1 MSDAP
6 LPSPLL
12 HHARYAAGAVLG
24 RGAQGVVLRVTDRE
38 APERRLVAKLWQPG
52 AFDASALAGEFALLR
67 RLNIPG
73 LVGAHDLGRDER
85 TQAPFFVED
94 FVDGQSALELVQE
107 VPRLRAERLL
117 GVLADV
123 TTTLAALHDA
133 AFVHGDIKPAHVRAG
148 AEGRMML
155 LDLGAAV
162 ARARPPGLESQ
173 AFTPAFAAPEVRAGA
188 RTTIGA
194 DLYSLGA
201 LGWALAT
208 GAPPGSKS
216 RGLRTLAPWVP
227 PSSSVVIEQLLAS
240 HPRDRPASAEQ
251 VLQQL
256 GLAGLAAAQRSAPA
270 AIGRERELALLKQA
284 RSGVR
289 YLSGPSGSG
298 KSHLLRE
305 VLTSALLAGRAARK
319 ISFPCDDQPLL
330 ARLIAFFRGADAAWP
345 FTEQA
350 ATDDRMLLLALD
362 DLQHAPVELVAAL
375 DAFRCRDEPTRP
387 LDVLA
392 SLREAPDGAAGV
404 VLGALSEAAFAS
416 VCQQLGVSDT
426 EQIAALARMTERS
439 PGWAVAA
446 CGRVPLTKDSI
457 LARARALSRPAVDVL
472 ARIALLGGVA
482 TELLACDAPS
492 VAGATTPAAL
502 SELLSAALVT
512 RRGNEGRVSYALQ
525 VTELAPELA
534 SALGSFELVEQL
546 SRLALAD
553 QAVGPRSLLALAGAP
568 FSPNAR
574 KALLVRAAEIAR
586 RESLAGDET
595 DALFALAA
603 DPAARSRELVVR
615 LERLTRSAGSNH
627 PQVMTWLGEAA
638 EREASLVPLWRRRQ
652 AEQAARS
659 GQLALAEQRA
669 DEALEAARALGER
682 SAEALAVATRGAI
695 ALYRADVGVAEVKL
709 RDAALMLAPLD
720 VGDPEEL
727 ARLDHNTGVVA
738 LYGDRVDDAIAA
750 FERSLGI
757 KRRLGDRAGVRSCLL
772 NLGLAF
778 ARRARYDEAAT
789 TLTEAIALARALKQ
803 PAGRAWCLAA
813 RADVEVRRGD
823 ARAAERFVAEADAIV
838 DVPPVVRADLA
849 IVRAQAALLAG
860 DAQRA
865 RAALETLDRG
875 LCEGDPLLQAR
886 ARVVEAGALLASLP
900 AEPRRAARL
909 AVQVV
914 RAARAARLPEVEA
927 QALALL
933 RTARAQRATTPG
945 PGYDRPMHDGSA
957 ELWSWLAELASGV
970 SGEPVVL
977 ELLRV
982 LRRLTGAE
990 RALLVACHA
999 GGAAEQAWGV
1009 DLEGFALGSA
1019 LERCDAELLAS
1030 ALEAGAPLYQR
1041 DVETLPGRGS
1051 RLAVALASRAER
1063 GNAVLIFEHR
1073 FKPGAFDGVSAEQ
1086 AARFAVLGGL
1096 AVQLASPV
1104 AARGGDAAEPQRPPL
1119 QLAAASEHGETT
1131 AFPLRD
1137 AQRVFPGIVGASRA
1151 LRLALAKLDAAIGS
1165 ELPVLI
1171 VGETGTGKELFA
1183 RALHELGP
1191 RAAAPLVAV
1200 NCAAVPDAL
1209 FEAELFGHARGAFTG
1224 ADRARAGL
1232 LARAEGGTLF
1242 LDELG
1247 ELPLARQAALLRVL
1261 ESRRYRPVGS
1271 DEERAFDVHIVAAT
1285 NRPLEAEV
1293 ERGTFRQDLL
1303 FRINVIEIRVPALRE
1318 RLDDVPLLVRAFI
1331 EREAPGTVLSPA
1343 AMNALESHSWPGN
1356 VRELLHHVQRLLSLG
1371 VARIERAH
1379 LPRSLRQ
1386 LAPGRAP
1393 QKAAVESNRAADP
1406 RAELERVLESS
1417 QGNITH
1423 AARALGLTRHG
1434 LKKRMLRLG
1443 LRASAKQGRE

>member
-1 MSDAP
+1 MTDAP
-6 LPSPLL
+6 APLL
-12 HHARYAAGAVLG
+12 LHARYEAGAVLG

-38 APERRLVAKLWQPG
+38 APERRLVAKLWQAG
-52 AFDASALAGEFALLR
+52 AFDESALAGEFALLR

-85 TQAPFFVED
+85 TQVPFFVED
-94 FVDGQSALELVQE
+94 FVDGEPASELVHE

-117 GVLADV
+117 AVLADV

-148 AEGRMML
+148 VGGRIML
-155 LDLGAAV
+155 LDLGTAV
-162 ARARPPGLESQ
+162 ARARPLGRESQ

-188 RTTIGA
+188 RATTSA

-201 LGWALAT
+201 LGWALAC
-208 GAPPGSKS
+208 GAPPGSKN
-216 RGLRTLAPWVP
+216 RGLRALAPWVP
-227 PSSSVVIEQLLAS
+227 PSLSGVIEQLLAL

-251 VLQQL
+251 VLRQL

-270 AIGRERELALLKQA
+270 AIGREPELAALKQA

-305 VLTSALLAGRAARK
+305 VVTTALLAGRAARK
-319 ISFPCDDQPLL
+319 VTFPCENQPLL

-345 FTEQA
+345 FTEA
-350 ATDDRMLLLALD
+350 AADDRILLLALD
-362 DLQHAPVELVAAL
+362 DLHHAPAELVAAL
-375 DAFRCRDEPTRP
+375 DAFRCRAESTRP

-404 VLGALSEAAFAS
+404 VLGALSEAAFTS

-426 EQIAALARMTERS
+426 EQISALARMTERS

-446 CGRVPLTKDSI
+446 CGRVPLTRDSI
-457 LARARALSRPAVDVL
+457 LARARTLSRPAVEVL

-482 TELLACDAPS
+482 SELLVCAAPLA
-492 VAGATTPAAL
+492 AGATTPAAL
-502 SELLSAALVT
+502 SELLSAALLT
-512 RRGNEGRVSYALQ
+512 RRAHDRQVSYALQ
-525 VTELAPELA
+525 VTELAPEIA

-546 SRLALAD
+546 ARLALAD
-553 QAVGPRSLLALAGAP
+553 ETIGPRSLLALAGAP
-568 FSPNAR
+568 FLPNSR
-574 KALLVRAAEIAR
+574 KLLLVRAAEIAR

-603 DPAARSRELVVR
+603 DPACRSRELVVR

-638 EREASLVPLWRRRQ
+638 EGDATLVPLWRRRQ

-659 GQLALAEQRA
+659 GELELAEQRA
-669 DEALEAARALGER
+669 DEALQAARALGER
-682 SAEALAVATRGAI
+682 SAEALAVATRGAV
-695 ALYRADVGVAEVKL
+695 ALYRADVGLAEAKL
-709 RDAALMLAPLD
+709 REAARMLATLD

-727 ARLDHNTGVVA
+727 ARLEHNTGVVA
-738 LYGDRVDDAIAA
+738 LYGDRIDDAIAA

-778 ARRARYDEAAT
+778 ARRTRYDEAAA
-789 TLTEAIALARALKQ
+789 TLTEAIALARALRQ

-823 ARAAERFVAEADAIV
+823 ARAAERFAAEADAIV
-838 DVPPVVRADLA
+838 ETPPVVRADLA

-875 LCEGDPLLQAR
+875 LCDGDPLLQAR

-933 RTARAQRATTPG
+933 RTARAQRATAPA
-945 PGYDRPMHDGSA
+945 PGYDRPMQDGSA
-957 ELWSWLAELASGV
+957 ELWSWLAELASGAG
-970 SGEPVVL
+970 GEPAVL

-990 RALLVACHA
+990 RALLAACSADGVAQ
-999 GGAAEQAWGV
+999 QAWGV

-1019 LERCDAELLAS
+1019 LERCDTELLAS
-1030 ALEAGAPLYQR
+1030 ALEADAPLYQR
-1041 DVETLPGRGS
+1041 DLETLPGRGS
-1051 RLAVALASRAER
+1051 RLAVAMASSAER

-1073 FKPGAFDGVSAEQ
+1073 FRPGAFDAVSAEQ
-1086 AARFAVLGGL
+1086 AARFAVLAGL
-1096 AVQLASPV
+1096 AVQLTGSV
-1104 AARGGDAAEPQRPPL
+1104 LARGGDERPPL
-1119 QLAAASEHGETT
+1119 QLALASERGETT
-1131 AFPLRD
+1131 VLPLRD
-1137 AQRVFPGIVGASRA
+1137 AQRAFPGIVGASRA

-1191 RAAAPLVAV
+1191 RATAPLVAV

-1224 ADRARAGL
+1224 ADRARPGL

-1242 LDELG
+1242 LDELA
-1247 ELPLARQAALLRVL
+1247 ELPLARQASLLRVL

-1271 DEERAFDVHIVAAT
+1271 DEERAFDVHIIAAT

-1331 EREAPGTVLSPA
+1331 ERESPGTVLAPA
-1343 AMNALESHSWPGN
+1343 AISALESYGWPGN
-1356 VRELLHHVQRLLSLG
+1356 VRELLHHVQRLLALG

-1386 LAPGRAP
+1386 VASGRAP
-1393 QKAAVESNRAADP
+1393 RPSVVERVAIADP
-1406 RAELERVLESS
+1406 RVELERALASS

-1443 LRASAKQGRE
+1443 LRGSDKQGPG